1 MERFLNH
8 EYYNLVNKNNYNE
21 DVSDYLEGL
30 EFRSCD
36 WKLLFDEFKDKEKII
51 FIADPPYLYSDKGGY
66 QFHGWNVYDNLNVL
80 NVLRQKNYI
89 FYTSTKSGIFEI
101 LKFLKEQGIEY
112 KTANQLEYKRHQINK
127 RNVDVNSEF
136 ILYNFTDNEVI
147 EEPEVNFKEE
157 TMADDED

>member
-1 MERFLNH
+1 M
-8 EYYNLVNKNNYNE
+8 
-21 DVSDYLEGL
+21 
-30 EFRSCD
+30 
-36 WKLLFDEFKDKEKII
+36 
-51 FIADPPYLYSDKGGY
+51 
-66 QFHGWNVYDNLNVL
+66 NVL

-127 RNVDVNSEF
+127 RNVDVNSEL
-136 ILYNFTDNEVI
+136 ILYNFTDNEAI